1 MTIAI
6 SVKGRHEQRQL
17 DWSVAFS
24 IPGAAKGTVHPG
36 LAGPIVGVCDSLLL
50 IGGGANFP
58 DKLPWEGGVK
68 AYHRQ
73 VYVYKKTKNAEELM
87 DQVELPVDLAYG
99 ASWSTADG
107 MVIAGGENREGLS
120 DQTLLLQY
128 RKKGKHLQVKNLL
141 PLPFR
146 LSNAAMTSVGDIL
159 YLAGGELEKGVSD
172 QLLALDMRQPE
183 KGWIRQVNLPYP
195 VSHAYL
201 FSLGDAIYLIGGR
214 KRNEGTLSD
223 FYQGV
228 WQYQIKSKKWIA
240 KASLPEAL
248 SAGTGLAMGEDEI
261 WIFSGDQGATF
272 KKVERLLSEIAVEE
286 DSEKKRALIDEKN
299 NIQIAHPGFG
309 RKVWAYNSLTDTWR
323 VKEDL
328 PINAPVT
335 TTAVWWGGQVYIPS
349 GEVKA
354 GIRTPLVLKGKLK

>member
-6 SVKGRHEQRQL
+6 SVKGQDKQRQL

-24 IPGAAKGTVHPG
+24 IPGAAEGTVHPG
-36 LAGPIVGVCDSLLL
+36 LAGPIVGVCDSFLL

-87 DQVELPVDLAYG
+87 DRVELPVDLAYG
-99 ASWSTADG
+99 ASCSTPDG
-107 MVIAGGENREGLS
+107 LVVAGGENRQGLS
-120 DQTLLLQY
+120 DETLLLQY
-128 RKKGKHLQVKNLL
+128 HTKGKHLQVKKLP

-146 LSNAAMTSVGDIL
+146 LSNAAMTSVDSIL

-172 QLLALDMRQPE
+172 QLLALDMRQLE
-183 KGWIRQVNLPYP
+183 KGWIKQANLPYP
-195 VSHAYL
+195 ISHAYL
-201 FSLGDAIYLIGGR
+201 FGLGDAIYLIGGR

-228 WQYQIKSKKWIA
+228 WQYQLESKKWTA
-240 KASLPEAL
+240 KAPLPEAL
-248 SAGTGLAMGEDEI
+248 SAGTGLVMGEDEI
-261 WIFSGDQGATF
+261 WIFSGDNGATF
-272 KKVERLLSEIAVEE
+272 KTVERLLSGIAEEE
-286 DSEKKRALIDEKN
+286 DSQKKRALIEEKN
-299 NIQIAHPGFG
+299 KVQIAHPGFG
-309 RKVWAYNSLTDTWR
+309 RKVWAYNELTDAWR
-323 VKEDL
+323 VEGNL
-328 PINAPVT
+328 PVNAPVT

-349 GEVKA
+349 GEIKA
-354 GIRTPLVLKGKLK
+354 GIRTPWVLKGTLK